1 MNYSAPPKLFQNN
14 RAFYWKLLC
23 QLHDLLVNLMRHYRL
38 SYALSYGRKRR
49 KFFNYKFWFLN
60 FLLFYATLSLILN
73 FYCGLLSRP
82 RLLKRRSETE
92 ASSFYRFLDWI
103 LLGADHRQVCSSLEI
118 YWAAVEGPRCR
129 EFRYFLSQDFHF
141 YWDRNL
147 RFDRSRWHLEQLCS
161 WVIRLF

>member
-1 MNYSAPPKLFQNN
+1 MSYSAPPKLFQNN

-49 KFFNYKFWFLN
+49 KFFNYKFWFLM
-60 FLLFYATLSLILN
+60 FVIF
-73 FYCGLLSRP
+73 FD
-82 RLLKRRSETE
+82 
-92 ASSFYRFLDWI
+92 RFLDWI

-141 YWDRNL
+141 YLDSKL
-147 RFDRSRWHLEQLCS
+147 SFDRSRWRLEQLCS
-161 WVIRLF
+161 